1 MKNARWFNTLKLKK
15 KKKTVDAHH
24 NYIMKEIDDE
34 HKRLNKYKK
43 EINSLQRQLDRINGQ
58 NPAQCSEEDMLSRYR
73 IRSKIKDINVKIKRI
88 ENNDLEC
95 DYISNTLQFF
105 MQNDVTDV
113 DSNLGQDKEKEWK
126 MMPHNERLTTMET
139 VPMDRFVKTDNCS
152 TRADR
157 LNDYMNKVYI
167 SHERTH
173 CSFIEL
179 DVDKCDQCDGTMIT
193 DRTCG
198 IRSCKTCGHA
208 VHYFV
213 ESERPSYVDPPQDN
227 SFYSYKRVNH
237 FNEALCQIQAK
248 ESTNIPEEVM
258 KIISSEIKKMKVK
271 DIKSIH
277 IKQMKQILKKLKFN
291 KYCEHAPHI
300 IAKLNG
306 MKPPKISPE
315 IENELRSMFLQIQS
329 PFAKVCP
336 KTRKNF
342 LSYSYVLYKM
352 LELKELDEYLVYFPL
367 LKSQEK
373 LYAQDM
379 IWKGICK
386 ILRWQFIPSV

>member
-1 MKNARWFNTLKLKK
+1 
-15 KKKTVDAHH
+15 
-24 NYIMKEIDDE
+24 
-34 HKRLNKYKK
+34 
-43 EINSLQRQLDRINGQ
+43 
-58 NPAQCSEEDMLSRYR
+58 MLSRHGIRCKIDELNKKIER
-73 IRSKIKDINVKIKRI
+73 INANELEYEYIN
-88 ENNDLEC
+88 
-95 DYISNTLQFF
+95 NTLQFF
-105 MQNDVTDV
+105 MDKDTSVINSD
-113 DSNLGQDKEKEWK
+113 LGQNSKQGPTSLPLSK
-126 MMPHNERLTTMET
+126 RLTSLDT
-139 VPMDRFVKTDNCS
+139 VPMDRFVKTDNCT

-157 LNDYMNKVYI
+157 LDDYMNKVYI
-167 SHERTH
+167 SHARTQGIFVER
-173 CSFIEL
+173 
-179 DVDKCDQCDGTMIT
+179 DMDKCENCGGTMIT

-198 IRSCKTCGHA
+198 IRSCQVCGHA
-208 VHYFV
+208 THYFV

-258 KIISSEIKKMKVK
+258 KIISNEIKKMKIK

-306 MKPPKISPE
+306 RKPPKISPE
-315 IENELRSMFLQIQS
+315 IENELRGMFLQIQA

-352 LELKELDEYLVYFPL
+352 LELKELDEYLIYFPL